1 MAPSAKFTHASI
13 VEGSVP
19 SNELI
24 PPPPKPSNHTDGHD
38 PRDVMP
44 SLSDPVKVIEFL
56 ARAIKGKL
64 FAPGQDNTWTWVTIA
79 AVILLTL
86 CGLATVIGV
95 AAYFIWQYFKYSSS
109 TTPP

>member
-24 PPPPKPSNHTDGHD
+24 PPPPKPSNHTEG

-44 SLSDPVKVIEFL
+44 SLSDPVSVIEFL
-56 ARAIKGKL
+56 GRAIKGKL
-64 FAPGQDNTWTWVTIA
+64 FAPG
-79 AVILLTL
+79 
-86 CGLATVIGV
+86 
-95 AAYFIWQYFKYSSS
+95 
-109 TTPP
+109 